1 VTSRREGRTGR
12 RVGAVYTDRQ
22 KAGLGSERFYSRL
35 QRLHAENRSPSSSTG
50 MSVRESVA
58 DLQEMQQDS
67 TEAVMFVRLGR
78 AGLFARI
85 IAD

>member
-1 VTSRREGRTGR
+1 
-12 RVGAVYTDRQ
+12 
-22 KAGLGSERFYSRL
+22 
-35 QRLHAENRSPSSSTG
+35 